1 MMRSLIGTLLIWLSM
16 VYSFGQASIS
26 SMEYYIDTDP
36 GVGSG
41 TSIAI
46 TSGVTQDIDVSIN
59 TSSLS
64 IGFHQLVIRSLDDT
78 GDWGIH
84 ESRVFY
90 VSSSNV
96 TSTSDIAAMEYFFD
110 TDPGFGSATAISV
123 TEDATVDIAELIST
137 SSLSVG
143 FHQLVVRSQDVN
155 GVWGVN
161 ESRVVYVSASD
172 VTAVSDIAAMEY
184 FFDTDPGFG
193 GGTAI
198 SLTQASPLDVD
209 EMISTASLSNGFH
222 ELIIRAQDANGVWGI
237 QESRVVYVSASN
249 VGATSEI
256 AAIEYFFDTDPGFG
270 NGTAIAITQATSID
284 LGEMIATSSLSTG
297 FHVLVVRA
305 QDANGVWGIQEKRSF
320 YASTSSVTSVN
331 EITDIEYFFDTD
343 PGYGNGTPVAIT
355 SSPVI
360 DIDAIIA
367 SSALPEG
374 AHVLVV
380 RARDDQGVWG
390 MQKSKVFFN
399 RSEELSSPSPITG
412 VEYFIDTDP
421 GIGTATEIAISP
433 SQPTIDQDF
442 TVPTASL
449 GSGTYSLGV
458 RVSNED
464 DKYSLTS
471 ISAFTICESPTA
483 DFVAT
488 TVCVGSATDFTDLSI
503 VETGDV
509 YSWDFD
515 GDGNEDAN
523 SAGDVSFTYPTAGIY
538 TASLTIDR
546 SGCTDQSTIT
556 VDVEEIPVANAG
568 EDQVIS
574 VVETTMDATPASE
587 GEVGSWT
594 LVSGTANIT
603 SSSDPQTSV
612 TAIGSME
619 VVLMWTV
626 VNEAAGCLDED
637 EVTITYNEPLSEET
651 DILTFTLAEL
661 TDAAVISTT
670 EHTVSASVASGTDL
684 TALTPTITVSEGA
697 TISPASGAEQSFA
710 SPVLYTVTAEDGLT
724 TQDWTVIVT
733 EEPSDETDILTF
745 VLAELTKAAVISIAE
760 HTVSAEVARGTDLT
774 ALIPTITVSEG
785 AEIDPS
791 SDVEQSFA
799 SPVVYTVTAEDGLT
813 TQDWTVTV
821 TEEPRDEAEILSFSL
836 NEQLGEAI
844 INSTAGTIFMIVEF
858 GTGLSGLDP
867 AITVSEG
874 ATIDP
879 SGAQDFTSPVLY
891 TVTAEDG
898 ITTKEWTAVIEEK
911 PLSIG
916 DGEISIFPNPA
927 HDIVFI
933 SGMKERFYFELIDM
947 SGRVLLRG
955 NDGREISLV
964 NLPSGSYTLRIETDE
979 FRLDKRIIKY

>member
-745 VLAELTKAAVISIAE
+745 ALA
-760 HTVSAEVARGTDLT
+760 
-774 ALIPTITVSEG
+774 
-785 AEIDPS
+785 
-791 SDVEQSFA
+791 
-799 SPVVYTVTAEDGLT
+799 
-813 TQDWTVTV
+813 
-821 TEEPRDEAEILSFSL
+821 
-836 NEQLGEAI
+836 EQLGEAI